1 MVTLS
6 GKKCRFSHQLALV
19 YRLKCMQALSW
30 YFTTCSVYTILG
42 KKIFKCGNLKI
53 KKKKKRKRKL
63 EAGHTKW
70 SRIWTKML
78 QPPKEMGPRLS
89 LLTTYMCCFQLSILI
104 ILLRASLHKDGGPQV
119 AYPGAQP
126 AHRHVGQRLQIFG
139 YFTLPLVINHG
150 LLG

>member
-6 GKKCRFSHQLALV
+6 GKKFRFSHQLALV
-19 YRLKCMQALSW
+19 YRLKCIQALSW

-53 KKKKKRKRKL
+53 KKKKKKKRRKL

-70 SRIWTKML
+70 STIWTKML

-104 ILLRASLHKDGGPQV
+104 ILLRASLHKGGGPRQPIQGRSQPIDMQAS
-119 AYPGAQP
+119 AYKFLAISPY
-126 AHRHVGQRLQIFG
+126 RL
-139 YFTLPLVINHG
+139 
-150 LLG
+150 